1 MDRVRVQF
9 DMSAAAVAR
18 IDSLADD
25 TGAATR
31 AEVVRKALALYDRLL
46 KMEEAGAEVRIRR
59 ADGETVI
66 LPIRGL

>member
-9 DMSAAAVAR
+9 DMSAVAVAR
-18 IDSLADD
+18 LDAMADD

-46 KMEEAGAEVRIRR
+46 QAEDAGGEVRIRR
-59 ADGETVI
+59 PDGETVV
-66 LPIRGL
+66 LPVRGW